1 MKNTKRTNPLAKMWQ
16 FLDGKK
22 LWIGLTGLIV
32 EGGTFLLDN
41 PPLLLALPDKVQ
53 GALTGIL
60 STLVALGVLHR
71 AEKQEIGTEK

>member
-1 MKNTKRTNPLAKMWQ
+1 MKDPTRKSLLAKAWQ

-41 PPLLLALPDKVQ
+41 PPLLLSLPDTVQ
-53 GALTGIL
+53 GVLTGIL
-60 STLVALGVLHR
+60 ATLVALGVLHR